1 VIKKSGTGR
10 HPPPKQVFCPLVDCS
25 LRSRP
30 REALRSCPREA
41 GDRGGAED
49 RGGLFFCSAFFY
61 SKKLESFSLS
71 EEASLFR
78 GIGAMK
84 RAMQMEELALT
95 NA

>member
-1 VIKKSGTGR
+1 MLRCGYGQVISGQDT
-10 HPPPKQVFCPLVDCS
+10 
-25 LRSRP
+25 
-30 REALRSCPREA
+30 
-41 GDRGGAED
+41 
-49 RGGLFFCSAFFY
+49 
-61 SKKLESFSLS
+61 FSLS